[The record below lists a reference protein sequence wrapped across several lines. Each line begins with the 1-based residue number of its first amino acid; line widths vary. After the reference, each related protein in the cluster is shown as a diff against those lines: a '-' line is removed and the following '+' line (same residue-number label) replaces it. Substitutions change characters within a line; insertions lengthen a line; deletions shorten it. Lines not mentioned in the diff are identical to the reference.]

1 MRLATLAG
9 AATVLAGAAGA
20 ETLAL
25 YAASPDEC
33 GTYAE
38 STLSPDRFFA
48 GGEGGSLAL
57 VDPRPVPGLD
67 ATLYEGAAVNEG
79 APVRIG
85 TVLVVREHDEDGARV
100 VRVFTASEAM
110 QERTVCPAG

>member
-1 MRLATLAG
+1 MRALAVAAAITAG
-9 AATVLAGAAGA
+9 GAAGA

-25 YAASPDEC
+25 YATSPKEC

-38 STLSPDRFFA
+38 GTLSPDTFFP